1 MTGSVGQRVVPYG
14 RDRVASYLASGEWSP
29 EPLARRFQ
37 AVARRFPSRVAV
49 IDRAAGIS
57 YAELDRRTDLVA
69 AGLLRSGLEP
79 GDPVLFQVWNGI
91 PGVVA
96 WYGVLKAGA
105 IPVATLPAHR
115 AHEIDHIAR
124 LVDAVGH
131 VVDDSRRERFD
142 LVAFARERAAG
153 SATLRRLYVLEAD
166 GDDREGAHLLEE
178 LGADIDPAVARAA
191 VDAVQELVGPED
203 VAVYQLSGGTTGV
216 PKVIPRLHGEYWN
229 NALAWALAL
238 GRTEESVVC
247 HAGPFVHN
255 AGISCGL
262 HSAHAVGG
270 CIVLPQA
277 DRDPVLRM
285 MAEHHVDDTLLGQGM
300 FDWIRTDDYAAAAE
314 HLRTVVLSGAKVPDD
329 VFARVESLGARV
341 GQTFG
346 MGEGMFTLTPLD
358 GPRHLRATTVGPPL
372 VPGDEARVL
381 EPGTE
386 DEVPDGEVG
395 ELVCRGWYTIPGYY
409 AAAEHNATAFTSDGF
424 YRTGDLARVHLHDGL
439 RYLSI
444 EGRIK
449 DLINRGGEKVNA
461 EELETLLLQHPDV
474 SEAAVVAM
482 PDPRMG
488 ERVCAYLVS
497 GDPLIGVSELQS
509 HLERLGVAKYKWP
522 ERVELVDALPRT
534 HVGKLDKKALRKDI
548 GAKVAS

>member
-1 MTGSVGQRVVPYG
+1 MAGPVETRVVPYA
-14 RDRVASYLASGEWSP
+14 REQVERYLASGEWSAV
-29 EPLARRFQ
+29 PLARRFQ
-37 AVARRFPSRVAV
+37 AIASRVPNRPAV
-49 IDRAAGIS
+49 IDRDGVVT
-57 YAELDRRTDLVA
+57 YGELDRRTDLVA
-69 AGLLRSGLEP
+69 AGLLGGGLKP
-79 GDPVLFQVWNGI
+79 GDPVLFQVFNGI
-91 PGVVA
+91 PGVIA

-105 IPVATLPAHR
+105 IPVATLAAHR

-142 LVAFARERAAG
+142 LVAFARERATRSPTLGRVYVIG
-153 SATLRRLYVLEAD
+153 SDREDPDGARHLEA
-166 GDDREGAHLLEE
+166 
-178 LGADIDPAVARAA
+178 LGSGIDPAAARAM
-191 VDAVQELVGPED
+191 VDAVQGLIQPED

-229 NALAWALAL
+229 NALAWAQAL
-238 GRTEESVVC
+238 GRTEDSVVC

-262 HSAHAVGG
+262 HSAHSVGG

-285 MAEHHVDDTLLGQGM
+285 MADHCVDDTLLGQGM
-300 FDWIRTDDYAAAAE
+300 FSWILTEDYAAAAE
-314 HLRTVVLSGAKVPDD
+314 HLRTVVLSGAKVPDE
-329 VFARVESLGARV
+329 VFARVESFGARV

-346 MGEGMFTLTPLD
+346 MGEGMFTLTPFD

-372 VPGDEARVL
+372 AAGDEARVL

-386 DEVPDGEVG
+386 VEVVDGEIG

-409 AAAEHNATAFTSDGF
+409 AATEHNATAFTTDGF
-424 YRTGDLARVHLHDGL
+424 YRTGDLARVQVHDGR

-461 EELETLLLQHPDV
+461 EELEALLLRHPDI
-474 SEAAVVAM
+474 SEVAVVAM
-482 PDPRMG
+482 PDPKLG

-497 GDPLIGVSELQS
+497 GDSAIGVPELQS

-522 ERVELVDALPRT
+522 ERVELIDALPRT
-534 HVGKLDKKALRKDI
+534 LVGKLDKKALRKDI
-548 GAKVAS
+548 DAKVGS

>member
-1 MTGSVGQRVVPYG
+1 MPGSLDERVVRYEP
-14 RDRVASYLASGEWSP
+14 DRVARYLASGEWSAV
-29 EPLARRFQ
+29 PLARRFQ
-37 AVARRFPSRVAV
+37 DVARRFPDRPAV
-49 IDRAAGIS
+49 VDRAGVVT
-57 YAELDRRTDLVA
+57 YDELDRRTDLVA
-69 AGLLRSGLEP
+69 AGLLRSGLAP

-115 AHEIDHIAR
+115 SHEIDHIAR
-124 LVDAVGH
+124 LVGAVGH
-131 VVDDSRRERFD
+131 IVDDSRSERFD
-142 LVAFARERAAG
+142 LVAFARERAVG
-153 SATLRRLYVLEAD
+153 SSTLAHLYVTES
-166 GDDREGAHLLEE
+166 DRVDVAGAYLLES
-178 LGADIDPAVARAA
+178 LGAGIDPAEARRV
-191 VDAVQELVGPED
+191 VDAVQDRIGPEG
-203 VAVYQLSGGTTGV
+203 VAVHQLSGGTTGV

-229 NALAWALAL
+229 NALAWAHAL
-238 GRTEESVVC
+238 GRTEHSVVG

-285 MAEHHVDDTLLGQGM
+285 MAEHRVDDTLLGHGM
-300 FDWIRTDDYAAAAE
+300 FRWVLGEDYPAAAE
-314 HLRTVVLSGAKVPDD
+314 HLRTVVLSGAKVPDE

-346 MGEGMFTLTPLD
+346 MGEGMFTLTPFD

-372 VPGDEARVL
+372 TPGDEARIL

-386 DEVPDGEVG
+386 TAMADGEVG
-395 ELVCRGWYTIPGYY
+395 ELVCRGWYTIPGYF
-409 AAAEHNATAFTSDGF
+409 AAPEHNARAFTSDGF
-424 YRTGDLARVHLHDGL
+424 YRTGDLARVQVHQGR

-449 DLINRGGEKVNA
+449 DLINRGGEKINA
-461 EELETLLLQHPDV
+461 EELESLLLRHPAI
-474 SEAAVVAM
+474 SEAAVVPM
-482 PDPRMG
+482 PDPVMG
-488 ERVCAYLVS
+488 ERVCAYVVS
-497 GDPLIGVSELQS
+497 TDPALGVPELQV
-509 HLERLGVAKYKWP
+509 HLDRLGVAKYKWP
-522 ERVELVDALPRT
+522 ERVELATTLPRT
-534 HVGKLDKKALRKDI
+534 PVGKLDKLALRSDI
-548 GAKVAS
+548 DARVAT